1 MLDTTVTIAVDRS
14 RENDPERRDRR
25 LKHAVFAAYPWPSGA
40 GPGGR
45 PIALFVI
52 QTLRKPPLCGGR
64 RGGGGLNLTLGG
76 RRPGRENGR
85 VEQRWLRPDS
95 GGGS

>member
-40 GPGGR
+40 VPGGR
-45 PIALFVI
+45 PMALFVI
-52 QTLRKPPLCGGR
+52 QTLRKPRLCGGR
-64 RGGGGLNLTLGG
+64 RGAGGLNLTLGG
-76 RRPGRENGR
+76 RRQHTETGR
-85 VEQRWLRPDS
+85 VESR
-95 GGGS
+95 